1 MSFLHQ
7 VFRFMY
13 PLLKILHASHQ
24 PHRFLHTDEL
34 TASEMMRLPAPAH
47 ARPRDILPLVI
58 ARGLCWQWHDELQQH
73 WAHQVLSRFSTAGCT
88 VAVNQLNRC
97 PNIFFE
103 ENRCPNINE
112 VCWKTKFAQWYGQ
125 LICLPEI
132 RIISIS
138 FLPMYYNMAS
148 QSTDTFMSQIQKS
161 KACRA
166 FGCFNLHLGCAT
178 FFFILP
184 LVTNLEKQNERMFA
198 S

>member
-138 FLPMYYNMAS
+138 FLPIYYLFATWPANPQTHSCPKFRKAKHAEHSAAS
-148 QSTDTFMSQIQKS
+148 TSTLDVPHSSSFFPLSQI
-161 KACRA
+161 
-166 FGCFNLHLGCAT
+166 
-178 FFFILP
+178 
-184 LVTNLEKQNERMFA
+184 
-198 S
+198 